1 MMNLLMAESMRLW
14 SRRMTRFFPAILAVL
29 MVAGVVIAYLVISN
43 DTDNSPDFVI
53 DMAGGADAGSVLG
66 PVSSLLPI
74 MAFVI
79 GASYIGADVK
89 TGVLE
94 QILTWE
100 PRRLRVLAARLL
112 AAGSGVAVLAMA
124 LGAFLVGL
132 LFALAV
138 TTGTVDGT
146 TGELWGNIGLAIVRL
161 GLASALFCAF
171 GLGVTVLVNNSVG
184 SIVGFVIYWFII
196 ENFLVAAFLPKVAVY
211 LPITNA
217 SAFANG
223 TDVERIDGSVF
234 SDDFELVA
242 EHSYLVAGLL
252 LAAWTAVAVIGAG
265 IVFQR
270 RDIA

>member
-14 SRRMTRFFPAILAVL
+14 SRRMTRFFPAILALL

-53 DMAGGADAGSVLG
+53 DMAGGVDAGSILG
-66 PVSSLLPI
+66 PVSSLLPL

-112 AAGSGVAVLAMA
+112 AAGSGVAILAMA

-132 LFALAV
+132 LFALAA

-184 SIVGFVIYWFII
+184 SIVGFVIYYFVV
-196 ENFLVAAFLPKVAVY
+196 ESLTALFLRRVSVY

-217 SAFANG
+217 SAFADG
-223 TDVERIDGSVF
+223 SDVERIEGSAFVE
-234 SDDFELVA
+234 DVA
-242 EHSYLVAGLL
+242 VVSVHSYLVAGLL
-252 LAAWTAVAVIGAG
+252 LLAWTALAIIAAA
-265 IVFQR
+265 IIFQR